1 MNFFRTAAMAL
12 LWMYACNTS
21 ASDMLSVVAGKVS
34 DFDTGESLP
43 FTKVRIKNTSRVSTG
58 NQDGLFT
65 ILNVPVGST
74 LVITKMGFE
83 SREIRVYPDTQR
95 LSINLARFESE
106 NLIEEVIVTAATSQ
120 KMQQSGI
127 SQFSLSPEL
136 TRSLPKL
143 GEQDIFRS
151 MQLLPGVSGSNESSS
166 GLVVRGGTIDQNLY

>member
-1 MNFFRTAAMAL
+1 MNFFRIAAIAL
-12 LWMYACNTS
+12 LLMYACNTS

-43 FTKVRIKNTSRVSTG
+43 FTKVRIKNTSRVSTA

-95 LSINLARFESE
+95 LSINLARFWSTRNQYCSE
-106 NLIEEVIVTAATSQ
+106 ETNGDLAFHLISLIR
-120 KMQQSGI
+120 SGQN
-127 SQFSLSPEL
+127 S
-136 TRSLPKL
+136 
-143 GEQDIFRS
+143 
-151 MQLLPGVSGSNESSS
+151 VSKS
-166 GLVVRGGTIDQNLY
+166 V

>member
-1 MNFFRTAAMAL
+1 MQHICKRYVICSC
-12 LWMYACNTS
+12 WQ
-21 ASDMLSVVAGKVS
+21 G
-34 DFDTGESLP
+34 FDTGESLP
-43 FTKVRIKNTSRVSTG
+43 FTKVRIKNTSRVSTA

-120 KMQQSGI
+120 KMQLSGI

-136 TRSLPKL
+136 TH
-143 GEQDIFRS
+143 
-151 MQLLPGVSGSNESSS
+151 
-166 GLVVRGGTIDQNLY
+166 QNLVNKTSFDRCSSCPGFLDQTRVLRGL